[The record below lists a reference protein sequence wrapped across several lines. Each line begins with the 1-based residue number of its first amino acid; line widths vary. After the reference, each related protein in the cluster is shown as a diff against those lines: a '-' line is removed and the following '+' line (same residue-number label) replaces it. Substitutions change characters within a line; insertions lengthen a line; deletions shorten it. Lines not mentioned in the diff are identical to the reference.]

1 MGIVLSDEQQVIFNT
16 YKNMDKTSNSAGLD
30 LAYANFLKVLKDVN
44 GSTNKTLIFL
54 NRYLNP
60 DWFDSASYDATTLT
74 SFYGVLDDYITTTS
88 QPVRN
93 AKHLVVVAYLKNQT
107 VPNLFLQTPL
117 RTKSFFALTE
127 YTDGGDI
134 SATYVSEANASASIG
149 SHSFE
154 PAMMT

>member
-1 MGIVLSDEQQVIFNT
+1 MGIALTPAQGPFFNT
-16 YKNMDKTSNSAGLD
+16 YNEMSKTSNTAELD
-30 LAYANFLKVLKDVN
+30 GAYANFLKVLKDVN

-134 SATYVSEANASASIG
+134 TLAYVSEANASASIG

>member
-60 DWFDSASYDATTLT
+60 DWFDSASYDANTLNA
-74 SFYGVLDDYITTTS
+74 FYTVLEDYISTTD
-88 QPVRN
+88 QDERN
-93 AKHLVVVAYLKNQT
+93 EKHLEVVEYLNNAT

-134 SATYVSEANASASIG
+134 TLAYVSEANASASIG